1 MPPGYDLKTMRPTWL
16 MLVQSSAALMSS
28 SGETHTRRA
37 RPVFVFSDGGWHDG
51 IEPFKLS
58 TTDGALTGDNQC
70 VTPLVGAFA
79 TSTSFPLHYHAANY
93 KPCCEVPRFS
103 GEATATLWDYDM
115 WGSNDEVGAV
125 TIDLNTL
132 GEQSFTVRDGSG
144 EAAPTWSERISGP
157 GVAGTFN
164 FRLLVTTDPN
174 PATSVGVCAARRS
187 TWSAAAVRPRAYGRW
202 RRRRRSAR
210 RWARRR
216 SSACARRRRGARRAR
231 GGRPRAPPACCRR
244 RGVAD
249 DVRAAYKPPW

>member
-1 MPPGYDLKTMRPTWL
+1 MRLAWL
-16 MLVQSSAALMSS
+16 LPLVQSAAALMSS
-28 SGETHTRRA
+28 SGETYTRRW
-37 RPVFVFSDGGWHDG
+37 RDSVFVCFEYAGVWHDG
-51 IEPFKLS
+51 IEPFATLS

-174 PATSVGVCAARRS
+174 PSTSVGVCLRGSPQHMVGRRCGDASSLRAMAASAAISHVAPGPAPLLGGALVAAAALVALVTAARAR
-187 TWSAAAVRPRAYGRW
+187 RPRA
-202 RRRRRSAR
+202 A
-210 RWARRR
+210 
-216 SSACARRRRGARRAR
+216 GA
-231 GGRPRAPPACCRR
+231 
-244 RGVAD
+244 
-249 DVRAAYKPPW
+249 AALPMM

>member
-1 MPPGYDLKTMRPTWL
+1 MMDRLFVTSR
-16 MLVQSSAALMSS
+16 AA
-28 SGETHTRRA
+28 T
-37 RPVFVFSDGGWHDG
+37 
-51 IEPFKLS
+51 
-58 TTDGALTGDNQC
+58 
-70 VTPLVGAFA
+70 

-174 PATSVGVCAARRS
+174 PATSVGVCLRGSPQHMVGRRCGDA
-187 TWSAAAVRPRAYGRW
+187 SAAGLEPGGPAAVPRALQRAALLLAGVARIGTCQTALDHPNTRARARHARGSTLHGRGTPV
-202 RRRRRSAR
+202 
-210 RWARRR
+210 RWAPPLPQLT
-216 SSACARRRRGARRAR
+216 
-231 GGRPRAPPACCRR
+231 GR
-244 RGVAD
+244 
-249 DVRAAYKPPW
+249 